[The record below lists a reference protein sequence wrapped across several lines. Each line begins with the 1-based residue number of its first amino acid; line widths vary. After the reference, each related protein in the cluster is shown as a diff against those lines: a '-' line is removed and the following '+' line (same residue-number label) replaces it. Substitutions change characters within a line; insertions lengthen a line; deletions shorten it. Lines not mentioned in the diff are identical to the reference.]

1 MHVSVITPAY
11 NVAAFIG
18 SAIGSL
24 CAQTHEDWSMIVI
37 DDGSTDATAAAV
49 EAWSDPRVRLIR
61 QENAGVSAARNR
73 GLAAMRGDAAL
84 FLDGDDWLA
93 PDALERLIRALRGD
107 AVAAYGPYAFVSED
121 GARVITRKQGPFPS
135 GDILSRLVVRNL
147 FANGG
152 HILLRAAAVAR
163 AGPFRRDLA
172 YGEDWEYWCRLAA
185 QGPFAVVPGAA
196 PLLFVRQRRGSAFL
210 RMASDPRSFAPCMD
224 AIFANPDLT
233 ARLGARRVAALRRQT
248 DAENTWIIGRELVR
262 HGRPREG
269 RALLRR
275 SFLRRPSAKR
285 SLLLAVAHALWLVPE
300 ALRGPF
306 RAYAS

>member
-11 NVAAFIG
+11 NVAGFVG

-24 CAQTHEDWSMIVI
+24 CAQTHEDWSMIVV

-49 EAWSDPRVRLIR
+49 QAWSDPRVRLIR

-73 GLAAMRGDAAL
+73 GLAEMRGDAAL
-84 FLDGDDWLA
+84 FLDADDWLA
-93 PDALERLIRALRGD
+93 PDALARLVRALRAD
-107 AVAAYGPYAFVSED
+107 VVAAYGPYAFVSED
-121 GARVITRKQGPFPS
+121 GARVIARKQGPFPY
-135 GDILSRLVVRNL
+135 GDILPRLVVRNL

-152 HILLRAAAVAR
+152 HLLVRAAAVAR
-163 AGPFRRDLA
+163 AGAFRRDLA
-172 YGEDWEYWCRLAA
+172 YGEDWEYWCRLAT
-185 QGPFAVVPGAA
+185 QGPFAVVPGTA

-210 RMASDPRSFAPCMD
+210 RMASDPQSFVPCME

-233 ARLGARRVAALRRQT
+233 TRLGAKRVAALRRQT
-248 DAENTWIIGRELVR
+248 DAENTWIVGRELVR

-269 RALLRR
+269 RAWLRQ

-285 SLLLAVAHALWLVPE
+285 SLLLAVAHTLWLVPE